1 MTLMI
6 GLSRQIIRELRKCS
20 QHTPQSENNKV
31 SLCNAYM
38 LNGIFNV
45 RGNSKVEELA
55 FRQSNTGKQ

>member
-1 MTLMI
+1 MI
-6 GLSRQIIRELRKCS
+6 GLSRQVIRELRKCS
-20 QHTPQSENNKV
+20 RQTPQSENKKV

-45 RGNSKVEELA
+45 WGNSAVEDLA